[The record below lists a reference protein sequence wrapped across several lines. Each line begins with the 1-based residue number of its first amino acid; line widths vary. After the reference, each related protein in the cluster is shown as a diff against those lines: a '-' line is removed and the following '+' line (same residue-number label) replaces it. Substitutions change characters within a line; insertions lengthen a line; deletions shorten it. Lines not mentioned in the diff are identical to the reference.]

1 MGILCVGTF
10 VFGMKLKVLVPVGI
24 LVPTPLVRH
33 PSLLANDVA
42 QISLVFPCMMC
53 LYSRDALVSGSMTAL
68 ILCAV
73 VEVTEFMARI
83 VAAMAYLGL
92 ACTAV
97 VECSML
103 ETR

>member
-1 MGILCVGTF
+1 MGILCFGTF

-24 LVPTPLVRH
+24 LVPTPLARR
-33 PSLLANDVA
+33 PSSLANDVA
-42 QISLVFPCMMC
+42 QIPLVVLCMRC
-53 LYSRDALVSGSMTAL
+53 LYSRDAPIFGSMTAL
-68 ILCAV
+68 IFCAV
-73 VEVTEFMARI
+73 VEVTKFMERA